1 MLRKTMIKL
10 YPISDNN
17 HDSRCRIISHWIKT
31 KSFTLIFLIIATNA
45 LLSVQAFGTNKRSM
59 KLNVV
64 PLTEDDSKVSSESVP
79 KTSNKDET
87 IDSTAP
93 PSLMFNASESIGSLL
108 MQMQKKE
115 AELKKINKSLL
126 DEDQAFDISSFN
138 ATDTGFAA
146 TKDSTVNEEEKMRT
160 KGDIFS
166 WMRKQERETGTD
178 TSSGRQ
184 SAIDDGIEK

>member
-1 MLRKTMIKL
+1 
-10 YPISDNN
+10 
-17 HDSRCRIISHWIKT
+17 
-31 KSFTLIFLIIATNA
+31 
-45 LLSVQAFGTNKRSM
+45 M

-126 DEDQAFDISSFN
+126 
-138 ATDTGFAA
+138 
-146 TKDSTVNEEEKMRT
+146 MRIRHLIYLLSMQLT
-160 KGDIFS
+160 LALLR
-166 WMRKQERETGTD
+166 RKTAQ
-178 TSSGRQ
+178 
-184 SAIDDGIEK
+184 